1 MTTTADV
8 AFDQSTLERFA
19 DLAIGFAANVQKGQ
33 VVAIGAELGKEAMV
47 RALAAKAYQHG
58 AKFVDVQ
65 YFDMHVKRAR
75 ILDAEDETLDYVP
88 PWYGHRILELGRLRC
103 ARVALSGP
111 ATPGLLD
118 DLDPRRAG
126 RDQLPFVREAGV
138 VVNER
143 TTNWTIVPYPT
154 IGWARQVHPGL
165 SDEDAL
171 ARLSEQILHV
181 CRLDEADPVAAW
193 KERADLLVD
202 IAARVTERRFDALRF
217 EGPGTNLTVG
227 LLPTTLFMAAR
238 FETVDGIVHMPNL
251 PSEEIF
257 GAPDPQRTEG
267 VVRAT
272 KPLVIGGSIIRGLEV
287 EFRGGRAVRIDADEG
302 ADVLRAYAARD
313 EGASRLG
320 EVALVDGDGRIGKLE
335 TVFFDTLLDENAA
348 SHIAL
353 GESYRFT
360 AGEADE
366 KRLNHSSIHVDFMIG
381 GDDVSVT
388 GVTSEGEDVP
398 VLRDGAWQL

>member
-47 RALAAKAYQHG
+47 RALAAKAYQYG

-75 ILDAEDETLDYVP
+75 ILDAEEETLEYVP

-154 IGWARQVHPGL
+154 VGWARQVHPGL
-165 SDEDAL
+165 SDEDAM

-181 CRLDEADPVAAW
+181 CRLDEVDPVAAW

-202 IAARVTERRFDALRF
+202 TAARVTERRFDALRF

-238 FETVDGIVHMPNL
+238 FETVDGIIHMPNL

-257 GAPDPQRTEG
+257 GAPDPRRTEG

-287 EFRGGRAVRIDADEG
+287 EFREGRAVRIDADEG

-388 GVTSEGEDVP
+388 GVTTEGDDVP

>member
-1 MTTTADV
+1 MPSTADV
-8 AFDQSTLERFA
+8 AFDQTTLERFA

-75 ILDAEDETLDYVP
+75 ILDAEEETLDYVP

-154 IGWARQVHPGL
+154 LGWARQVHPGL
-165 SDEDAL
+165 ADDEAL

-202 IAARVTERRFDALRF
+202 TAARVTARRFDALRF

-287 EFRGGRAVRIDADEG
+287 EFRDGRAVRIDADEG

-388 GVTSEGEDVP
+388 GVTTEGEDVP

>member
-1 MTTTADV
+1 MPTTADV

-58 AKFVDVQ
+58 ARFVDVQ

-75 ILDAEDETLDYVP
+75 ILDADEDTLDYVP

-154 IGWARQVHPGL
+154 VGWARQVHPGL
-165 SDEDAL
+165 PDEEAL

-181 CRLDEADPVAAW
+181 CRLDEADPVAEW

-257 GAPDPQRTEG
+257 GAPDPQRTDG

-287 EFRGGRAVRIDADEG
+287 EFRDGRAVRIDADEG

-388 GVTSEGEDVP
+388 GVTTGGEDVP

>member
-75 ILDAEDETLDYVP
+75 VLEAEDETLDYVP

-287 EFRGGRAVRIDADEG
+287 EFRAGRAVRIDADEG

-320 EVALVDGDGRIGKLE
+320 EVALVDGEGRIGKLE

-388 GVTSEGEDVP
+388 GVTTEGEDVP